1 MELLWWELIE
11 VLEAICSRTQNAIE
25 LPAPFKG
32 KAGGGIDGVVGADR
46 GIGLQ
51 SRIGERALREDGNDW
66 HGIKERLDV
75 WTVTEPACVSPIK
88 GPCAQPVLLH
98 QVASAGQKA
107 HFKEVPAIEP
117 SFDQLLPVPLSI

>member
-11 VLEAICSRTQNAIE
+11 VLKAIRPRPQNTIE
-25 LPAPFKG
+25 LSTSFKR
-32 KAGGGIDGVVGADR
+32 KAGGRVDGVVGADR

-51 SRIGERALREDGNDW
+51 SRIGERAVRKDGKDW

-75 WTVTEPACVSPIK
+75 WTVTEPACAAAIK
-88 GPCAQPVLLH
+88 GPGAQPVLLH

-107 HFKEVPAIEP
+107 HFKEVPAIKP
-117 SFDQLLPVPLSI
+117 SFDQLLPVPLS